1 MIALA
6 CSSALSG
13 CGGGSDQL
21 GSFGMPIEGGGQGA
35 AIPVS
40 DQFDVNDARELQAR
54 ISSAA
59 FHKALEKYSCG
70 DLTPEFRFYVTLYE
84 ATPLSSRR
92 VGIDYLPALD
102 LAGQQRCLHFGLAYL
117 LGKAVAEIDPTRTF
131 SRTYRKPTGQT
142 FEARTER
149 TTREPHCDCDQRAAG
164 GEWVTFPG
172 PDEDEAAPFLGAK
185 TE

>member
-1 MIALA
+1 MIV
-6 CSSALSG
+6 
-13 CGGGSDQL
+13 
-21 GSFGMPIEGGGQGA
+21 PRQGA

-40 DQFDVNDARELQAR
+40 DQFEVNDARELQSR

-70 DLTPEFRFYVTLYE
+70 DPTPEFRFYVTLYE
-84 ATPLSSRR
+84 ATPVSSRR

-102 LAGQQRCLHFGLAYL
+102 LAGRERCLHFGLAYL
-117 LGKAVAEIDPTRTF
+117 LGKAVAEIDPTKTF

-185 TE
+185 RE